1 MASFQP
7 SSRSRG
13 SQKASGRKNENNRIY
28 ANPLPVV
35 FLEESDRPPPAIW
48 QKALGLL
55 GVHPLTHVLNPHCEG
70 FFDAA
75 TRSVWVTDMRHAMI
89 LWQRGFFGKGD
100 LSRSEPSWLARQINA
115 RKQARTGLTSEEVTA
130 KRRAERKQFKLD
142 RARAMAAAAAEAE
155 AKFAEEG
162 RIISTMYAEDGT
174 RIIPSAATWK
184 PSQPVEGSTQVS
196 PSDAEGKDDDDEDDE
211 DVPIENVEHLQ
222 LTLPEAFFLLW
233 NLDCLSVLDPETGNA
248 LTLGQIWCA
257 FQNAH
262 VPSPS
267 LSPGLTP
274 PEHKRFDNPFLVNY
288 VAYHHYRSLGWV
300 VKNGIKFCVDY
311 LLYKRGPVF
320 AHAEFAIV
328 LCPVYE
334 DPADQESS
342 PFKLHNTTPFS
353 WSWLSTLNR
362 VNAQVQKTL
371 ILSYVTIPAR
381 SRVSDD
387 VLGSPACFNHYSV
400 REVVVRRFIP
410 ARMRD

>member
-1 MASFQP
+1 MSLIQP
-7 SSRSRG
+7 STQPKA
-13 SQKASGRKNENNRIY
+13 SQKASGRRNENNKLY
-28 ANPLPVV
+28 ANPLPII
-35 FLEESDRPPPAIW
+35 FAEEQSSAVW
-48 QKALGLL
+48 HKALGLL
-55 GVHPLTHVLNPHCEG
+55 LGVSLTRVLNPHCEG
-70 FFDAA
+70 VFDAT
-75 TRSVWVTDMRHAMI
+75 TRSVWVTDMKQAMT

-115 RKQARTGLTSEEVTA
+115 RKQARTDLTSEEVTA

-142 RARAMAAAAAEAE
+142 RAKAMAAAAAEAE
-155 AKFAEEG
+155 AAFREEG
-162 RIISTMYAEDGT
+162 RVISTVYSADGT

-184 PSQPVEGSTQVS
+184 PSQTLPES
-196 PSDAEGKDDDDEDDE
+196 PRASSPAESEDEDDN

-222 LTLPEAFFLLW
+222 LTLSEAFFLLW
-233 NLDCLSVLDPETGNA
+233 NLDCLSVTHPETGDA
-248 LTLGQIWCA
+248 LSLNQIWCA

-267 LSPGLTP
+267 LSSNLDP
-274 PEHKRFDNPFLVNY
+274 PARRFDNPFLVNY
-288 VAYHHYRSLGWV
+288 VAYHHYKSLGWV

-320 AHAEFAIV
+320 SHAEFAIV
-328 LCPVYE
+328 VCPVYE

-342 PFKLHNTTPFS
+342 PFQLQNTSPFS

-381 SRVSDD
+381 SRVPDT
-387 VLGSPACFNHYSV
+387 VLSSPACFNHYSV
-400 REVVVRRFIP
+400 REVIVRRFIP